1 MEISVTRGVPIRV
14 RCINAAALSMY
25 RISVDGMPLKVI
37 EIDGNPVTPQDFSQV
52 TLDAAQRVSFI
63 LDWSRLAPSMT
74 SLTRIIFRV
83 HAVPTMYRQY
93 DFTDANALGLYGSS
107 TNTKFFTQWLGH
119 FAFTGE
125 TTTPYYAATY
135 YAASE
140 GPTNVYPKPL
150 ETNLLQMKPLFPS
163 PLPAKDLWFGYNITF
178 QKTADG
184 VLRAYINGQTYV
196 APSVPNRP
204 ALFDYMSAAGGAL
217 QEEATYAKNSQI
229 FGDAMN
235 PFVLPFNRTIDV
247 LIRNNDGGPHPIHM
261 HGHNFWVV
269 STSQYNNASSIK
281 RDVVSIPA
289 LGWAIIRFVSDNP
302 GIWLLHCHI
311 DWHMANG
318 FISAM
323 IEAPS
328 KLKNTI
334 SSVPADHKAAC
345 PDYFSGTL
353 LTTFFLF
360 YNN

>member
-1 MEISVTRGVPIRV
+1 MF
-14 RCINAAALSMY
+14 
-25 RISVDGMPLKVI
+25 RISVDGMPLKVV

-52 TLDAAQRVSFI
+52 TVDAAQRVSFI
-63 LDWSRLAPSMT
+63 LDWSRMDPTMK
-74 SLTRIIFRV
+74 SLTRVTFRV

-93 DFTDANALGLYGSS
+93 DFLDTVAYGLYGSS
-107 TNTKFFTQWLGH
+107 SGVKFMTQWLGH
-119 FAFTGE
+119 FAFIGE

-140 GPTNVYPKPL
+140 GPVNTYPLPL
-150 ETNLLQMKPLFPS
+150 ETNLLQTTPLFPS
-163 PLPAKDLWFGYNITF
+163 TVPPRDLWMAYNITF
-178 QKTADG
+178 QKGADL
-184 VLRAYINGQTYV
+184 VQRAYINGQTYV
-196 APSVPNRP
+196 PPAIPDRP
-204 ALFDYMSAAGGAL
+204 TLFDYMSAAGGPL
-217 QEEATYAKNSQI
+217 LEKATYPKNTQI
-229 FGDAMN
+229 TGDAMN

-269 STSQYNNASSIK
+269 STSLYNNVSSIK

-318 FISAM
+318 FISTL

-345 PDYFSGTL
+345 PDYFAGI
-353 LTTFFLF
+353 LTHMHVTHFQ
-360 YNN
+360 